1 MTRPSSRR
9 RRRHGRMD
17 NTCSPL
23 YFSLP
28 PTAFYRPSTAFYRP
42 STAFYCHSSGIRRTF
57 HYLST
62 AFRRPSTVFQHV
74 FITGGH
80 AA

>member
-28 PTAFYRPSTAFYRP
+28 PTAFYRP